1 MTATQLRFAATELSA
16 EEEALQQ
23 EVRDFLDAE
32 LPVGSHEPSF
42 GMATGSSREF
52 SRKLAARGWVG
63 MALPKEY
70 GGGDRSAV
78 ERFLVVE
85 ELLRRGAPLEHHW
98 TADRQYGPL
107 INRFGTEAQKHEFL
121 PKICA
126 AEISFCIG
134 MSEPDSGSDLASV
147 QSRAVRIDGGWQLTG
162 TKIWTSNAH
171 RADYCVVLC
180 RTAEAGDRHQG
191 LSQLIVDLHSDGVSI
206 NPIPF
211 LDGTAEFNEVV
222 YDHVFVPADRL
233 LGEPGM
239 GWAQVTSELSFERGG
254 PDRWMSPFQL
264 VQTFLA
270 EQGHELPAGAASFL
284 GESLARWWALRQLS
298 LCVARMIDEGR
309 APALEAAIS
318 KDLGTQFEQ
327 QLMARIQT
335 LVDLEPSPESLA
347 QYERLLARAVL
358 ISPSWAIRGGTNEI
372 LRTVISRG
380 LR

>member
-1 MTATQLRFAATELSA
+1 VTATQLRFAATELTAA
-16 EEEALQQ
+16 ERALQQ

-32 LPVGSHEPSF
+32 LPPGEPSF
-42 GMATGSSREF
+42 GMAAGSSREF

-70 GGGDRSAV
+70 GGGARSAV
-78 ERFLVVE
+78 ERFIVVE

-107 INRFGTEAQKHEFL
+107 INRFGTETQKRDFL
-121 PKICA
+121 PRICR
-126 AEISFCIG
+126 AEIGFCIG

-147 QSRAVRIDGGWQLTG
+147 KSRAVKTDGGWLLTG

-180 RTAEAGDRHQG
+180 RTGDAADRHEG
-191 LSQLIVDLHSDGVSI
+191 LSQLIVDLHSDGVTI

-211 LDGTAEFNEVV
+211 LDGTSEFNEVV
-222 YDHVFVPADRL
+222 YDSVFVPDGRL

-239 GWAQVTSELSFERGG
+239 GWVQVTSELSFERGG

-270 EQGHELPAGAASFL
+270 EHGEGLPAAAASFL
-284 GESLARWWALRQLS
+284 GESLARWWALRQVS
-298 LCVARMIDEGR
+298 LCVARLIDEGR
-309 APALEAAIS
+309 APALESAIS

-327 QLMARIQT
+327 QLIARIQT
-335 LVDLEPSPESLA
+335 LVDQEPSPEA
-347 QYERLLARAVL
+347 QSAYERLLARALL